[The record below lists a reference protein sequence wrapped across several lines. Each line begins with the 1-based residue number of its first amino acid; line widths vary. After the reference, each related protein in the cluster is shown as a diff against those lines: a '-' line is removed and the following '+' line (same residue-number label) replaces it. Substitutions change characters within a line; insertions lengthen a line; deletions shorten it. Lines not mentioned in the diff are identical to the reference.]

1 MDAGVILAWVGQAG
15 EEVPD
20 VPADSKPGV
29 VAAPIVTPIMS
40 DETTSMTGQKQS
52 SEREL
57 GFISPVVAKLAA
69 ENKVDLANVPGTGE
83 HGRITKKDILDYIEK
98 SNQNKG
104 AKPEPAPWET
114 PGSGDLFK
122 PTVDLS
128 TPPTTASTP
137 PLAATRGGDTLLPMT
152 TKRKAI
158 ADHMIMSKHTSAH
171 VTTVM
176 EADLS
181 RVIVHKLG

>member
-1 MDAGVILAWVGQAG
+1 M
-15 EEVPD
+15 
-20 VPADSKPGV
+20 
-29 VAAPIVTPIMS
+29 
-40 DETTSMTGQKQS
+40 
-52 SEREL
+52 
-57 GFISPVVAKLAA
+57 
-69 ENKVDLANVPGTGE
+69 PGTGE
-83 HGRITKKDILDYIEK
+83 HGRITKKDILDYIDK

-128 TPPTTASTP
+128 TPPTVASTP

-181 RVIVHKLG
+181 RVIIT